1 MLYFSLLGSGS
12 SGNSSLIFT
21 KDSQILIDAGFSLK
35 QLAARLELV
44 GQNVDKVKA
53 VFITHEHSD
62 HILGL
67 GVLARRAGIPVY
79 ITQETFEAL
88 PDRVGKLPEVHFFEA
103 GDTIQVGNLR
113 VTSFS
118 VSHDAADP
126 VGFTVESGGAKL
138 GFASDLGHPSQLVR
152 ARLNGCHALALEAN
166 YCPVMLRNGSYP
178 PEVQQRIRGRTGH
191 LSNQDM
197 SSLLSALLHEGLRT
211 IVLYHIS
218 ENNNTPE
225 QVRMMAAGVVR
236 GHHAQVY
243 LAEQD
248 RPTPIFE
255 VRP

>member
-1 MLYFSLLGSGS
+1 LLYFSLLGSGS
-12 SGNSSLIFT
+12 SGNSSIVGS
-21 KDSQILIDAGFSLK
+21 KDTQILIDAGFSLK
-35 QLAARLELV
+35 QLASRLEQV
-44 GQNVDKVKA
+44 GRHLAGLKA
-53 VFITHEHSD
+53 VFVTHEHTD

-67 GVLARRAGIPVY
+67 GVLARRHGIPVY
-79 ITQETFEAL
+79 LTKETFES
-88 PDRVGKLPEVHFFEA
+88 LPEKVGILPKVEFFEA
-103 GDTIQVGNLR
+103 GDALQVGDLR

-126 VGFTVESGGAKL
+126 VGFTVESHGAKL

-152 ARLNGCHALALEAN
+152 SRLTGCHALALEAN

-197 SSLLSALLHEGLRT
+197 SSLLSALLHDGLRT

-225 QVRMMAAGVVR
+225 QVRMMAEGAVR

-248 RPTPIFE
+248 RPTLLFE
-255 VRP
+255 VTP